1 MHVVVY
7 LNEQKVECFANTDVL
22 ADEFALTHK
31 GAFSSP
37 TWHDT
42 MVSPGVDIARSP
54 QVSQWNLIL
63 AGGVSIVRNLVISL
77 LFAWC

>member
-7 LNEQKVECFANTDVL
+7 LNEQKVECFANAAVL

-37 TWHDT
+37 TRHDT

-54 QVSQWNLIL
+54 QVTQRNLMV
-63 AGGVSIVRNLVISL
+63 AGGVSIVKNLVISL

>member
-1 MHVVVY
+1 MNKK
-7 LNEQKVECFANTDVL
+7 LSALQTLMVL

-31 GAFSSP
+31 GAFLSQ
-37 TWHDT
+37 TQHDT

-54 QVSQWNLIL
+54 QISQWNLMV